1 MGSARAGDEEADG
14 PAGAVLGYVVPKR
27 RFTRWAAWY
36 AFLYLCLPVLV
47 LGTLLDA
54 LLYLVTPVLGRC
66 YALFCLF
73 G

>member
-1 MGSARAGDEEADG
+1 MGENKNG
-14 PAGAVLGYVVPKR
+14 PAGVQGQVVPKR

-36 AFLYLCLPVLV
+36 FVLYFCLPVLA
-47 LGTLLDA
+47 LGLLVDA
-54 LLYLVTPVLGRC
+54 LLYVVFTGLFDRC